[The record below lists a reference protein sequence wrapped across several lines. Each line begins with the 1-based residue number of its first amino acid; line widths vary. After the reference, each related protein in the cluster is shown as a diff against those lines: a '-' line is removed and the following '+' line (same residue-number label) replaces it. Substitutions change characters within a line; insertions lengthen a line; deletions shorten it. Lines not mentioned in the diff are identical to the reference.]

1 MSDIEDTNSHAG
13 FDSIDHQPTYI
24 YVPSNELSDSPERP
38 AKRRKSGK
46 SKAINLQPNKASS
59 SVFES
64 LLGGLESTECVK
76 LRHELFQQ
84 AWGKTDA
91 RIQSLLNEAN
101 EGAFAEVTSFVN
113 GTTGAE
119 NDKRVPACFIVTGPN
134 IASQDTL
141 FQQLSGRLKEEID
154 GSVVTLRSG
163 DATNLKAVL
172 KQVIRDATNQKFEED
187 ELSDHIQDNRK
198 LLNYDLEILHNF
210 VKKHESQKVVV
221 AIQDSEAF
229 ETSLIMDLISLF
241 SSWLDRIPFVILFGV
256 ATSVELFQERL
267 PKIASRYLQGIQIYV
282 EQTSTVIEKVFEK
295 AVANPLAS
303 LCLGPAIISTLM
315 ERQQDHV
322 QSVQSFVAA
331 LKYAYMCHYYGNAL
345 SVFNTPLGSLSTSI
359 KMMLPCHYEAVRTLP
374 SFRKLAERF
383 VATKQL
389 DLARDARALF
399 EDDKILIRE
408 MEHALKSRHADV
420 VHLLRALHVLRSSST
435 APEGII
441 DSYIT
446 IFEGGLQKSDALKG
460 VLNAVKRSTPTD
472 LIALIQRINTAIQE
486 GNADM
491 ELDGWAK
498 EEHEFLTQVRDIEK
512 TATIML
518 EEAEDNGVRIRSS
531 YDIHNKSARATV
543 VAQRVQLSYEE
554 STLTEEEKRYTKVI
568 DRFIRILEEYFDLE
582 DPQDRFMN
590 EAWLCNTTISL
601 LDAFAPRPRASIE
614 EALSAPDQYLP
625 RLSTAQSPAVQH
637 ATAVMYQRYLE
648 AGSLINMADM
658 WSSFL
663 EQLMEAESEEC
674 DEREALMLFYR
685 GLADLKLLG
694 MVKQSKKK
702 ADHLAKISWQG
713 L

>member
-1 MSDIEDTNSHAG
+1 M
-13 FDSIDHQPTYI
+13 
-24 YVPSNELSDSPERP
+24 
-38 AKRRKSGK
+38 
-46 SKAINLQPNKASS
+46 INTQLKKASS
-59 SVFES
+59 PVFEP
-64 LLGGLESTECVK
+64 LLGGLESSECMN

-91 RIQSLLNEAN
+91 QIQSLLKEINEDTL
-101 EGAFAEVTSFVN
+101 AEVALFVN
-113 GTTGAE
+113 GTAKAQ
-119 NDKRVPACFIVTGPN
+119 NDNRVPACFIVTGPN
-134 IASQDTL
+134 ISSQDTL
-141 FQQLSGRLKEEID
+141 FQQLSGRLKEGID

-172 KQVIRDATNQKFEED
+172 KQVIRDATNQKFEEN
-187 ELSDHIQDNRK
+187 ELSDHIQDSRK
-198 LLNYDLEILHNF
+198 LLNYDIEILHNF
-210 VKKHESQKVVV
+210 VKKHGCHKVVV

-267 PKIASRYLQGIQIYV
+267 PKVASRYLQGIQVYA

-295 AVANPLAS
+295 AVANPSAS
-303 LCLGPAIISTLM
+303 LCLGPAIISTLI

-322 QSVQSFVAA
+322 QSVQSFVAT

-345 SVFNTPLGSLSTSI
+345 SVFNTPLELLSTPI

-399 EDDKILIRE
+399 QDDKTLIRE
-408 MEHALKSRHADV
+408 MEHALKARHIDV
-420 VHLLRALHVLRSSST
+420 VRLLRALHVLRSSST
-435 APEGII
+435 TPGGVI
-441 DSYIT
+441 DGYVT
-446 IFEGGLQKSDALKG
+446 VFEGSLQKSDALKG
-460 VLNAVKRSTPTD
+460 VLNAIKRSTPTD
-472 LIALIQRINTAIQE
+472 LIALIQRIDTAIQE

-498 EEHEFLTQVRDIEK
+498 EEHAFLTQIQDIRR
-512 TATIML
+512 TAIVML
-518 EEAEDNGVRIRSS
+518 EEAEDNGKHIRSS

-554 STLTEEEKRYTKVI
+554 STLTDEEKTYTKVI
-568 DRFIRILEEYFDLE
+568 DRLIGILEEYFDLE

-590 EAWLCNTTISL
+590 EVWLCNTTVSL
-601 LDAFAPRPRASIE
+601 IDVFAPRPRASIE
-614 EALSAPDQYLP
+614 EALSTPDQYLP
-625 RLSTAQSPAVQH
+625 HLGTTQLPAVQH
-637 ATAVMYQRYLE
+637 VTAIMYQRYLE
-648 AGSLINMADM
+648 AGGLINMADM

-663 EQLMEAESEEC
+663 EQLTEADSEEC